1 MRAGDLGEGDGNR
14 DAQLALGD
22 AEDIHGSCECDVVS
36 AALRCHKVSYHCE
49 KSHYFI
55 FCEFASTTSLSAAF
69 GLVAFATF
77 ACSTV
82 IVAVAHV
89 VAAGVVSAE
98 TALQSGLG
106 VALLG
111 SLGFCVWCN
120 KLRRL
125 T

>member
-1 MRAGDLGEGDGNR
+1 MCARATWVKEMEIGMHSSPWETR
-14 DAQLALGD
+14 KIFTARASATSSAL
-22 AEDIHGSCECDVVS
+22 HC
-36 AALRCHKVSYHCE
+36 AAI
-49 KSHYFI
+49 KSRITARRAIILF
-55 FCEFASTTSLSAAF
+55 FVNCVTTSLSAAF